1 MYDAKIKGG
10 KGENDI
16 MLTVMSAVLSALAK
30 EGLKEEN
37 IDAVVGFITKSGMK
51 IGSKVMEY
59 LEKKKQGSA
68 EEGIPDEVQKEVE
81 ESVRELMEEQA
92 RPVYMGG
99 VAFMFEQRMEEDIK
113 EDLKNILTNIN
124 AEEPASGDDENQDIV
139 DRFMWDN
146 YGRLLCEN
154 EQDYYIGDDCLYLN
168 LSFDDLDDYYRIYDD
183 KGIRMLADALNH
195 LLGDR
200 YITRFVTY

>member
-1 MYDAKIKGG
+1 MYDVKIKGG
-10 KGENDI
+10 KRENDI

-30 EGLKEEN
+30 EGRKEEN

-68 EEGIPDEVQKEVE
+68 EEGIPDGVQKEVE
-81 ESVRELMEEQA
+81 
-92 RPVYMGG
+92 
-99 VAFMFEQRMEEDIK
+99 
-113 EDLKNILTNIN
+113 
-124 AEEPASGDDENQDIV
+124 
-139 DRFMWDN
+139 
-146 YGRLLCEN
+146 

-168 LSFDDLDDYYRIYDD
+168 LSFDDLDGYYRIYDD